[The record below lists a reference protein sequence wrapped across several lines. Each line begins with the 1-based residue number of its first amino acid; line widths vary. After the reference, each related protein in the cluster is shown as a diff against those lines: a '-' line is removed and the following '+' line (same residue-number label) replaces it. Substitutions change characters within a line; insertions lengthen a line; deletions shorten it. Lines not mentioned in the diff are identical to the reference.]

1 MDKLYSLDNRLQLCA
16 SLVRPSARL
25 ADVGTDHAY
34 LPVWLLKHE
43 KISYAIAS
51 DINSGP
57 LESGRANAQKYG
69 AESIAFR
76 LGAGL
81 STISADDRITD
92 VVIAGMGGEI
102 IAQII
107 ADSELTHAKDLNLIL
122 QPMTKSEE
130 LIAFLCK
137 NGFEIREQKCTES
150 HGKCYT
156 VILASYCGKAVQVD
170 DVFPY
175 VGKLDL
181 SDEHSALF
189 LRNQI
194 KHLENKSK
202 GDEKYLPILNE
213 LKKLVIL

>member
-34 LPVWLLKHE
+34 LPVWLLKHGE
-43 KISYAIAS
+43 ISYAIAS
-51 DINSGP
+51 DINPGP
-57 LESGRANAQKYG
+57 LESGRANAQKYKT
-69 AESIAFR
+69 ESIDFR

-107 ADSELTHAKDLNLIL
+107 ADSELARDKNLNLIL

-137 NGFEIREQKCTES
+137 NGFEIRVQKCTES

-156 VILASYCGKAVQVD
+156 VILASYCGKVVHAD
-170 DVFPY
+170 EIFPY
-175 VGKLDL
+175 IGKLDL
-181 SDEHSALF
+181 SDEHSAQF
-189 LRNQI
+189 LKNQI

>member
-1 MDKLYSLDNRLQLCA
+1 MDKLYSLDNRLKLCA

-34 LPVWLLKHE
+34 LPVWLLKHG
-43 KISYAIAS
+43 KIDYAIAS

-57 LESGRANAQKYG
+57 LESGRANAQKYR
-69 AESIAFR
+69 AESIDFR

-81 STISADDRITD
+81 STISADDNITD

-107 ADSELTHAKDLNLIL
+107 ADSELARDRNLNLIL
-122 QPMTKSEE
+122 QPMTKPEE
-130 LIAFLCK
+130 LIAFLCES
-137 NGFEIREQKCTES
+137 GFEITEQKCTVS

-156 VILASYCGKAVQVD
+156 VIAASYSGEAAHTD
-170 DVFPY
+170 EIFPY
-175 VGKLDL
+175 IGKLDL
-181 SDEHSALF
+181 SDEHSVLF
-189 LRNQI
+189 LKNQI